1 MKKKIVILLLL
12 LLKTS
17 ENAFGYGYLK
27 EKGKGSI
34 DYTGI
39 IRGDKTNDG
48 ARNDITFKYGI
59 NNYIN
64 YKFETS
70 ILVASNSNKYSA
82 IGLNYLKTGG
92 SVALYKGEKV
102 GISIG
107 YDIAYGNEWASRD
120 GIVDYLYTH
129 KGLKQTAN
137 IGLDWKIDDEFKL
150 LTDFEY
156 RRYHDNGVDRYRIL
170 IELKDKLDDNWTS
183 HYMIWNALH
192 NVKEKNWTILE
203 AGITR
208 KINKNMSV
216 GLYVSYYIRHNAS
229 QFSFRNFSFIP
240 VFSYSF

>member
-1 MKKKIVILLLL
+1 MKKIIIFLTFFIISNK
-12 LLKTS
+12 
-17 ENAFGYGYLK
+17 AFGYGYLK

-59 NNYIN
+59 NDYLN

-70 ILVASNSNKYSA
+70 ILVASNSDKKTA
-82 IGLNYLKTGG
+82 IGLNYLKTGL
-92 SVALYKGEKV
+92 SLALYKGKKV

-137 IGLDWKIDDEFKL
+137 IGLDWKINGDFKL

-156 RRYHDNGVDRYRIL
+156 RKYHDNMVDRYRIL
-170 IELKDKLDDNWTS
+170 IELKQKLDDNWSS
-183 HYMIWNALH
+183 HYMLWNSFH
-192 NVKEKNWTILE
+192 NVKEKNWTIVE
-203 AGITR
+203 AGVVR
-208 KINKNMSV
+208 KIKKNIHI
-216 GLYVSYYIRHNAS
+216 GFYISYYIRHNDAD
-229 QFSFRNFSFIP
+229 FSFRNFSFIP